1 MGGTC
6 VRRFACVVLLLIF
19 VPNSRAQHY
28 TITDLG
34 TLPGGTASMAW
45 GLNSS
50 AVVVGASQGGSEYGF
65 LWTKT
70 AGMQDLGCGES
81 FASAINDKGRVA
93 GSCGPASDSET
104 AFLWTPTG
112 MQDLGA
118 LPGGAFS
125 QANGINNADQV
136 AGTSNYGNVP
146 FGLHAFLW
154 TREGGMADL
163 GTLPGGTFSLGNA
176 INEAGRVVGYS
187 GLASSS
193 GYHAFVW
200 TRWGGMRDLGIL
212 PGGTYSDAIAINN
225 FGQIVG
231 SSDSR
236 TSPGN
241 VRAVLWTE
249 GGIRHLGILPG
260 ASYSF
265 AASINDA
272 GDIVGESGPQ
282 GTDSSH
288 AVIWDEYGYISDLNK
303 HICGNTG
310 FILLSARA
318 INASGQIAGWGMI
331 DGAVHAFLAQ
341 PKQSCRTN

>member
-1 MGGTC
+1 MSGTG
-6 VRRFACVVLLLIF
+6 VRSLASAILLLIF
-19 VPNSRAQHY
+19 IPNSQAQHY
-28 TITDLG
+28 AITDLG
-34 TLPGGTASMAW
+34 TLPGATESMGW
-45 GLNSS
+45 GMNSS
-50 AVVVGASQGGSEYGF
+50 AEVVGASLGGGEYGF

-70 AGMQDLGCGES
+70 AGMLDLGCGES
-81 FASAINDKGRVA
+81 FAGAINDKGRVA
-93 GSCGPASDSET
+93 GSCGANSQSET
-104 AFLWTPTG
+104 AFLRTPAGG

-118 LPGGAFS
+118 LPGGGFS
-125 QANGINNADQV
+125 QANGINGADEV
-136 AGTSNYGNVP
+136 VGTSNYGNVP

-154 TREGGMADL
+154 TRERGMADL

-176 INEAGRVVGYS
+176 INESGRVVGYS

-236 TSPGN
+236 SSAGN
-241 VRAVLWTE
+241 VRAVLWTTS
-249 GGIRHLGILPG
+249 GIRKLGILPG

-265 AASINDA
+265 AASINDG

-282 GTDSSH
+282 GADSSH
-288 AVIWDEYGYISDLNK
+288 AVIWDEYGHIRDLNK

-331 DGAVHAFLAQ
+331 DGAVHAFLAE
-341 PKQSCRTN
+341 PKPNCR